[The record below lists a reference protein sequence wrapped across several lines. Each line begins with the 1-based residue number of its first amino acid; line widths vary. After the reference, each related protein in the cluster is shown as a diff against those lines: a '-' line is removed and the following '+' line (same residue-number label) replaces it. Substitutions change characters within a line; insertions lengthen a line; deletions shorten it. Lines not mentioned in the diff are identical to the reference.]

1 MTTRR
6 PVSAFASLKKGRND
20 KIHAHVSRINTHC
33 KWIYPSPTN
42 ANLGRLRARDRP
54 YRRTQDRPFHMRV
67 SEALF
72 DGLNGKK
79 TSPRAQ
85 RQFAA

>member
-20 KIHAHVSRINTHC
+20 NIHAHVSRINTHC

-42 ANLGRLRARDRP
+42 ANLGRLKLVTGHIGAPKIAHLTCGSR
-54 YRRTQDRPFHMRV
+54 RPFLM
-67 SEALF
+67 
-72 DGLNGKK
+72 G
-79 TSPRAQ
+79 
-85 RQFAA
+85 